1 MIGPDYRRDPVKSK
15 RGFHTVRLEI
25 EEVSDGLVQGR

>member
-25 EEVSDGLVQGR
+25 EEIA